1 MGLLPAGSGS
11 LATESSRRHR
21 LNVSD
26 WQAWC
31 DNTHLEDIKRKAFET
46 ASVHASRDDGD
57 VRLTAALFSEA
68 A

>member
-1 MGLLPAGSGS
+1 MRLISSRDGMLGLPSGSGS
-11 LATESSRRHR
+11 LAMESSRRHR

-46 ASVHASRDDGD
+46 AYTPARTPKY
-57 VRLTAALFSEA
+57 R
-68 A
+68 